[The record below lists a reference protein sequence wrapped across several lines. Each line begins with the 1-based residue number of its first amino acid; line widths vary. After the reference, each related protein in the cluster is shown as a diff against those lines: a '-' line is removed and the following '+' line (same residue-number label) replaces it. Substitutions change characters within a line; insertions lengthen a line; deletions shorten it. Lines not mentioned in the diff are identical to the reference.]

1 METKTYLLAP
11 GENLQ
16 KLWRVLALMTL
27 SLLSPMAIWP
37 CQSQNDYSCSYQ
49 NQSRQK
55 KFFLWRF
62 LAPNKPCIS
71 GVHGEMKGVENIPQ
85 IDFSSAGWSIKFLKE
100 IFNKKFYDPTLT
112 HWVIYI
118 PSTGDAHEELS
129 RWSSTTGSVKVI
141 SASTASVIPSFW
153 HSDEYQTLN
162 GDSHLWALVF
172 STNPIATS
180 TVTIEQSK
188 RYIGPSEAAFNSAVQ
203 NLSFRGTTSQGASQT
218 AENSVYQH
226 DIPLTFFNIGAS
238 STTNF
243 YAAGAL
249 VPLGSNTRDRIT
261 FRWPAH
267 EPAKKAVAE
276 GVHCPTKK
284 HPCRCAASKCLT
296 DKKALSC
303 FSQAILQFCCA
314 PPKCP
319 TNKKVAVE
327 RVRMVETNFL
337 NGEKGHIGVSLIGGA
352 TFSNVPQTNPNIF
365 LAAHYYFHN
374 NPYWVQ
380 SAWGTPSLFIATNL
394 LSGNVLNEFL
404 AGFGEHGLSF
414 LPRGMG
420 FDIAFAFQK
429 NEKMVEQIVK
439 PALFLGLDY
448 RL

>member
-1 METKTYLLAP
+1 MKTKTYLLAP
-11 GENLQ
+11 RENLQ
-16 KLWRVLALMTL
+16 KLWRALALMTL

-49 NQSRQK
+49 SLYPSCQK
-55 KFFLWRF
+55 NSILSVTRFFD
-62 LAPNKPCIS
+62 PNKPCIS
-71 GVHGEMKGVENIPQ
+71 GAHGEMKGVKNIPQ

-118 PSTGDAHEELS
+118 SSDGHAHEELT
-129 RWSSTTGSVKVI
+129 RWFYRTGSVEVI
-141 SASTASVIPSFW
+141 STPTVTTVIPSFGA
-153 HSDEYQTLN
+153 SDRYQTLN
-162 GDSHLWALVF
+162 GDSHLWALIF

-188 RYIGPSEAAFNSAVQ
+188 RYIGPSEAAFNSAMQ

-261 FRWPAH
+261 FRWPALKTST
-267 EPAKKAVAE
+267 EA
-276 GVHCPTKK
+276 
-284 HPCRCAASKCLT
+284 
-296 DKKALSC
+296 
-303 FSQAILQFCCA
+303 
-314 PPKCP
+314 
-319 TNKKVAVE
+319 AVE